1 MKLAAAYW
9 ISVASLISLIFLC
22 VLWELVWAPIAPGGS
37 WLVLKALPLLAPLRG
52 ILHGRVYTYRW
63 TTMLALAY
71 LAEGVVRAWSDQGT
85 SALLA
90 GAEIV
95 LALALF
101 AGTIAFVRLS
111 RRAVPDL

>member
-1 MKLAAAYW
+1 MKRALAYW
-9 ISVASLISLIFLC
+9 TAVVSLIALIFLC
-22 VLWELVWAPIAPGGS
+22 LLWELVWAPIAPGGS

-71 LAEGVVRAWSDQGT
+71 LAEGVVRAWSEKGT

-90 GAEIV
+90 GTEIV

-101 AGTIAFVRLS
+101 ASTIAFVRLS
-111 RRAVPDL
+111 RRLPPAA